1 MIINSSDYNP
11 FPVIKERIVDK
22 AYSLADMDFIKK
34 EMFKGGITPETD
46 EEFDQ
51 ILNMLAEMDI
61 I

>member
-1 MIINSSDYNP
+1 MILNSSDYNP
-11 FPVIKERIVDK
+11 FPAIKARVMDK
-22 AYSLADMDFIKK
+22 TYSLADMDFIKK
-34 EMFKGGITPETD
+34 EMFKGGIAPETD

>member
-11 FPVIKERIVDK
+11 FPVIKARIVDK

-34 EMFKGGITPETD
+34 EMFKGGIAFETD

-51 ILNMLAEMDI
+51 VLNLLAEMDI